1 MEILIISKASIFTD
15 GLEAFFCSKFENCN
29 VRRLKSVI
37 ELRTVDLSKFEFIFM
52 DIEKDIL
59 DNIKFIDDEFNKA
72 NVLCYDRHNNKSI
85 FFELLKLGIDG
96 YIVDRVEKDDLVY
109 IMRKILNGKKYY
121 DSELLEHLISS
132 DCDNNYNYNK
142 LRTLTYREREV
153 LEKVMKGL
161 SNKEISKELYI
172 TEHTIKKHIT
182 SILSKLNMKNRKEL
196 IYKVS
201 GDVYI

>member
-1 MEILIISKASIFTD
+1 MEILIISKSSIFTD
-15 GLEAFFCSKFENCN
+15 GLEAFFYSRFENCN
-29 VRRLKSVI
+29 VRRLKNFI
-37 ELRTVDLSKFEFIFM
+37 ELRKVDLSKFEFIFM

-59 DNIKFIDDEFNKA
+59 DNIKFIDDEFNKT
-72 NVLCYDRHNNKSI
+72 NILCYDRHNNKSI

-96 YIVDRVEKDDLVY
+96 YIVDGVEKDDLLY
-109 IMRKILNGKKYY
+109 IIRKILNGKKYY
-121 DSELLEHLISS
+121 DSELLEHLISG
-132 DCDNNYNYNK
+132 DCDNNYNK

-153 LEKVMKGL
+153 LEKVKKGL
-161 SNKEISKELYI
+161 SNKEISNDLYI

-201 GDVYI
+201 VDVCI

>member
-1 MEILIISKASIFTD
+1 MEILIISKSSIFTD
-15 GLEAFFCSKFENCN
+15 GLEAFFHSRFENCN
-29 VRRLKSVI
+29 VSRLKSVI
-37 ELRTVDLSKFEFIFM
+37 ELRKVDLSKFEFIFM

-72 NVLCYDRHNNKSI
+72 NILCYDRHNNKSI

-109 IMRKILNGKKYY
+109 IIRKILNGKKYY
-121 DSELLEHLISS
+121 DSELLEHVISD
-132 DCDNNYNYNK
+132 DCNNNYNK

-201 GDVYI
+201 VDVCI